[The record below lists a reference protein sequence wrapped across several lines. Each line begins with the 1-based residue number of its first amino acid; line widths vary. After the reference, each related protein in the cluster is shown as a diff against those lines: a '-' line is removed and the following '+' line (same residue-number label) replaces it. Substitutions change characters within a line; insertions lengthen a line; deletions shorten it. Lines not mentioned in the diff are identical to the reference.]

1 MQIVF
6 FLLLVGN
13 SRMVQCRGGEML
25 SIVEYIYDMLT
36 VGRCGVNYIGFCCR
50 FDLGILMELIAGS
63 LRWCTYHFFWTLGIM
78 WICCGQVFV
87 NISD

>member
-25 SIVEYIYDMLT
+25 SIVEYIRHIILSRKSTTSVYKWEVLT
-36 VGRCGVNYIGFCCR
+36 TFPG
-50 FDLGILMELIAGS
+50 
-63 LRWCTYHFFWTLGIM
+63 
-78 WICCGQVFV
+78 
-87 NISD
+87 